1 VAGGLTRFAVPRGM
15 RDLWPE
21 DWAKMAWMS
30 ERIMGVL
37 IGYGFKPVEPSKIE
51 LLETL
56 EAKSGPS
63 IREEIYWFEDKAGRA
78 LGLRFDL
85 TVGLARMVAGRPDL
99 PLPAKFCAIS
109 DMWRYD
115 EPQFARYRHFWQWD
129 AEIFGSERVEAD
141 AEAISAGVDVLR
153 AVGIG
158 NFEVRISDRKLAEGF
173 LRAIGIGD
181 PARLG
186 GAMRALDKRGKLSR
200 SEFLGE
206 LRSIGLGGDQV
217 EKVLEFVSIRA
228 PIEEGLSE
236 ARGLGLKGEMAEEGL
251 RELEGLA
258 DALKGFG
265 IGREAVL
272 DLGVVRGL
280 DYYDG
285 IVFEAYDR
293 GGEDIGAIFGG
304 GRYDGLCGAYGRD
317 IPGTGLAGGIERMM
331 LSLERSSLFP
341 RLRSGP
347 LVFVASANDAVRV
360 EAIRMAQRLRALGI
374 PAEFDLKGRS
384 LRGQMEY
391 ASSSGIPYALII
403 GPKELGKGVVR
414 LRDLGARS
422 EEELRVEDCLKRLS
436 DLAGSFARYR

>member
-1 VAGGLTRFAVPRGM
+1 MTRFAVPRGM

-30 ERIMGVL
+30 GRILDVL
-37 IGYGFKPVEPSKIE
+37 VGYGFKPVEPSKIE

-63 IREEIYWFEDKAGRA
+63 IREEIYWFEDKAGRS

-141 AEAISAGVDVLR
+141 AEVISAGIDALR
-153 AVGIG
+153 AVGIR

-186 GAMRALDKRGKLSR
+186 EAIRILDKRGKLSR
-200 SEFLGE
+200 GEFLGE
-206 LRSIGLGGDQV
+206 LRSLGLGEDRV
-217 EKVLEFVSIRA
+217 ERVMEFVSIRA
-228 PIEEGLSE
+228 PIEEGLGR
-236 ARGLGLKGEMAEEGL
+236 ARGLGLGGGMAEEGL

-265 IGREAVL
+265 IGQEAVL
-272 DLGVVRGL
+272 DLSVVRGL

-304 GRYDGLCGAYGRD
+304 GRYDGLCGVYGREV
-317 IPGTGLAGGIERMM
+317 PGTGLAGGMERMM
-331 LSLERSSLFP
+331 LSLERSALFP

-347 LVFVASANDAVRV
+347 LVFVASASDTVRKEAVRL
-360 EAIRMAQRLRALGI
+360 AQRLRAEGI

-391 ASSSGIPYALII
+391 ASGSGIPYALII
-403 GPKELGKGVVR
+403 GPRELERGLVK

-422 EEELRVEDCLKRLS
+422 EEELRAEDCLKRLS
-436 DLAGSFARYR
+436 DLARSFAR

>member
-1 VAGGLTRFAVPRGM
+1 
-15 RDLWPE
+15 WPE

-30 ERIMGVL
+30 ERILDVL

-51 LLETL
+51 LMETL

-141 AEAISAGVDVLR
+141 AEVISAGIDALR
-153 AVGIG
+153 AVGIE

-173 LRAIGIGD
+173 LRAIGIRD
-181 PARLG
+181 PVPLREAIRI
-186 GAMRALDKRGKLSR
+186 LDKRGKLSR
-200 SEFLGE
+200 GEFIGE
-206 LRSIGLGGDQV
+206 LRSLGLGEDRV
-217 EKVLEFVSIRA
+217 ERVLEFVSIRA
-228 PIEEGLSE
+228 PIEEGLGR
-236 ARGLGLKGEMAEEGL
+236 ARGLDLEGGMAEEGL

-265 IGREAVL
+265 IGQEAVL
-272 DLGVVRGL
+272 DLSVVRGL

-304 GRYDGLCGAYGRD
+304 GRYDGLCGVYGRD
-317 IPGTGLAGGIERMM
+317 VPGTGLAGGMERMM
-331 LSLERSSLFP
+331 LSLERSALFP

-347 LVFVASANDAVRV
+347 LVFVASANDAVRKEV
-360 EAIRMAQRLRALGI
+360 IRLVQRLRAQGI

-403 GPKELGKGVVR
+403 GPRELEGGVVR

-422 EEELRVEDCLKRLS
+422 EEELREEDCLRKLS
-436 DLAGSFARYR
+436 ELARSFAR

>member
-1 VAGGLTRFAVPRGM
+1 MTRFAVPRGM

-21 DWAKMAWMS
+21 DWAKMDWMA
-30 ERIMGVL
+30 ERILDVL

-63 IREEIYWFEDKAGRA
+63 IREEIYWFQDKAGRS

-99 PLPAKFCAIS
+99 QLPAKLCAIS

-129 AEIFGSERVEAD
+129 AEVFGSERAEAD
-141 AEAISAGVDVLR
+141 AEVISAGIDVLR
-153 AVGIG
+153 AVGIR

-173 LRAIGIGD
+173 LRSLGIGD

-186 GAMRALDKRGKLSR
+186 EAIRILDKRGKLSR
-200 SEFLGE
+200 GEFIGE
-206 LRSIGLGGDQV
+206 LRSLGLGEGQIDGI
-217 EKVLEFVSIRA
+217 LDFVSIRA
-228 PIEEGLSE
+228 PMEEGLSR
-236 ARGLGLKGEMAEEGL
+236 ARALRIEGGMAEEGL

-258 DALKGFG
+258 DALGGFG
-265 IGREAVL
+265 IGQEAVL
-272 DLGVVRGL
+272 DLSVVRGL

-304 GRYDGLCGAYGRD
+304 GRYDGLCGIYGRD
-317 IPGTGLAGGIERMM
+317 IPGTGLAGGMERMM
-331 LSLERSSLFP
+331 LSLERSGLFP
-341 RLRSGP
+341 KLRSGP
-347 LVFVASANDAVRV
+347 IVFVASANDAVRK
-360 EAIRMAQRLRALGI
+360 EAIGMAQRLRAEGI
-374 PAEFDLKGRS
+374 SAEFDLKGRS
-384 LRGQMEY
+384 LRGQLEY
-391 ASSSGIPYALII
+391 AAGSGIPYALII
-403 GPKELGKGVVR
+403 GPRELEKGVVR

-422 EEELRVEDCLKRLS
+422 EEELRTEDCLKRLS
-436 DLAGSFARYR
+436 ELARSLGR

>member
-1 VAGGLTRFAVPRGM
+1 MTRFAVPRGM

-21 DWAKMAWMS
+21 DWAKMDWMGR
-30 ERIMGVL
+30 RILDVL

-63 IREEIYWFEDKAGRA
+63 IKEEIYWFEDKAGRP

-129 AEIFGSERVEAD
+129 AEIFGSELAEAD
-141 AEAISAGVDVLR
+141 AEVISAGIDVLR
-153 AVGIG
+153 AVGIV

-173 LRAIGIGD
+173 LRGMGIGD

-186 GAMRALDKRGKLSR
+186 EAIRILDKRGKLSR
-200 SEFLGE
+200 GEFLGE
-206 LRSIGLGGDQV
+206 LRSLGLDDRQIEGILD
-217 EKVLEFVSIRA
+217 FVSIKA
-228 PIEEGLSE
+228 PLEEGLSR
-236 ARGLGLKGEMAEEGL
+236 ARGLGLERGMAEEGL
-251 RELEGLA
+251 KELEGLA
-258 DALKGFG
+258 DALRGFG
-265 IGREAVL
+265 IGQEAVL
-272 DLGVVRGL
+272 DLSVVRGL

-304 GRYDGLCGAYGRD
+304 GRYDGLCGIYGRNV
-317 IPGTGLAGGIERMM
+317 PGTGLAGGMERMM
-331 LSLERSSLFP
+331 LSLERSALFP
-341 RLRSGP
+341 KLRSGP
-347 LVFVASANDAVRV
+347 LVFVASANEAVRK
-360 EAIRMAQRLRALGI
+360 EAIRMAQRLRAKGI

-391 ASSSGIPYALII
+391 AAGSGMPYALII
-403 GPKELGKGVVR
+403 GPRELEKGVVK

-422 EEELRVEDCLKRLS
+422 EEELSAEDCLKKLS
-436 DLAGSFARYR
+436 DLARSFAR